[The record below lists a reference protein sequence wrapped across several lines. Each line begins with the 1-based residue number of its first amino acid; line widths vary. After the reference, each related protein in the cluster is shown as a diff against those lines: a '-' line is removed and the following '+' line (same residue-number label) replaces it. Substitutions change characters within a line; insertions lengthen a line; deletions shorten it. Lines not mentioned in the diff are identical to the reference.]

1 MVAELATPTSAR
13 ASSCRLLNPSG
24 KARTNVSKC
33 NPFMIAF
40 VTFLDASE
48 P

>member
-1 MVAELATPTSAR
+1 MVAGLATPTSIH
-13 ASSCRLLNPSG
+13 ASSRRLLDPCG
-24 KARTNVSKC
+24 KSRTKVSNC
-33 NPFMIAF
+33 NPFMIVF